1 MLGMIWDCLGT
12 FLIVLTLL
20 IFVHELGHYCVARY
34 NGVRVEVFSI
44 GFGPELWG
52 RNDTHGTHWK
62 ICLIP
67 IGGYVKFFGE
77 AAEGSTVEETLA
89 RMSVADREASFHSK
103 SVGKRAAVIVAGPVA
118 NFLLAF
124 VLMVGLFTTV
134 GQPYSPAR
142 ISMIVPDSAA
152 EEAGFKLGDLIV
164 RVADTEIERFE
175 DLIALISM
183 SAGETLDIV
192 VIRDG
197 VEVGLRATPRLVEDE
212 DIFGNKQMRGKL
224 GVGRQGSEYRR
235 LGPLSASWEAVE
247 QVWSVIA
254 LTATALGEM
263 VVGSRPASE
272 LGGPVRI
279 VQMSCTIG
287 EIGLVATVWFAIML
301 SINLGLI
308 NLFPIPVLDGGHL
321 LFCAVEWIRGRPVG
335 ERAQDFSFR
344 IGLALVL
351 MLMVFA
357 TWNDLIQLKFFEFV
371 SGLFL

>member
-1 MLGMIWDCLGT
+1 MLSMIWDCLGT

-20 IFVHELGHYCVARY
+20 IFVHELGHYWVARR

-52 RNDTHGTHWK
+52 RDDAHGTHWK
-62 ICLIP
+62 VGLVP

-77 AAEGSTVEETLA
+77 AAEGATVEETLA
-89 RMSVADREASFHSK
+89 RMSPVDREASFHSK
-103 SVGKRAAVIVAGPVA
+103 SVGQRAAIIAAGPIA

-142 ISMIVPDSAA
+142 ISMIVPGSAA
-152 EEAGFKLGDLIV
+152 EEAGFKLDDLIV

-175 DLIALISM
+175 DLITLISM
-183 SAGETLDIV
+183 SAGEALDIT

-197 VEVGLRATPRLVEDE
+197 VEVVLRATPRLVEDE

-235 LGPLSASWEAVE
+235 LDPLSASWEAAG
-247 QVWSVIA
+247 QVGTVLW
-254 LTATALGEM
+254 LTAGALGEM
-263 VVGSRPASE
+263 MVGSRPASE

-279 VQMSCTIG
+279 AQMSCTIG
-287 EIGLVATVWFAIML
+287 EIGLVAAIWFAIML
-301 SINLGLI
+301 SINLGFI
-308 NLFPIPVLDGGHL
+308 NLFPVPVLDGGHL
-321 LFCAVEWIRGRPVG
+321 VFCAVEWIRGRPVA
-335 ERAQDFSFR
+335 ERVQDFSFR

-357 TWNDLIQLKFFEFV
+357 TWNDLVQLEFFEYV
-371 SGLFL
+371 SGLFS

>member
-254 LTATALGEM
+254 LTASALGEM

-335 ERAQDFSFR
+335 ERVQDFSFR

>member
-12 FLIVLTLL
+12 FLFVLTLL
-20 IFVHELGHYCVARY
+20 IFVHELGHYWVARR

-52 RNDTHGTHWK
+52 RDDAHGTHWK
-62 ICLIP
+62 VCLIP

-77 AAEGSTVEETLA
+77 AAEGATVEETLA
-89 RMSVADREASFHSK
+89 RMSPADREASFHSK
-103 SVGKRAAVIVAGPVA
+103 SVGQRAAVIAAGPIA

-175 DLIALISM
+175 DLITLISM
-183 SAGETLDIV
+183 SAGKTLDIV

-197 VEVGLRATPRLVEDE
+197 FEVVLRVTPRLVEDE

-235 LGPLSASWEAVE
+235 LDPLSASWEAIE
-247 QVWSVIA
+247 QVGSVIA

-287 EIGLVATVWFAIML
+287 EIGLVATIWFAIML

-321 LFCAVEWIRGRPVG
+321 AFCAVEWIRGRPVA
-335 ERAQDFSFR
+335 ERVQDFSFR

>member
-1 MLGMIWDCLGT
+1 MLGMIWNCLGT
-12 FLIVLTLL
+12 FLVVLTLL

-52 RNDTHGTHWK
+52 RDDAHGTHWK

-254 LTATALGEM
+254 LTASALGEM

-287 EIGLVATVWFAIML
+287 EIGLVATIWFAIML

-335 ERAQDFSFR
+335 ERVQDFSFR